1 MQGKQKKEPK
11 ERSPKTVFGTVFT
24 ALVAVLA
31 IETIM
36 LVMSFNLAD
45 FSARLDNN
53 AEQILD
59 KQVANR
65 AGYLSTQMTSVQD
78 LTELDSAADRAA
90 MQLVGEGQTLSELTG
105 SNEASVPFF
114 EAVSEQMVD
123 TLRNK
128 SVTGVYIVLNTGSL
142 TEKQNQTLPCLYIR
156 DLDPT
161 APPSAKNDDML
172 LERAPAELVHR
183 MSLST
188 SGNWQPGLAVTGTEQ
203 DDFFRLPY
211 ERAQEDNGRLN
222 TADYGRW
229 STESYT
235 LTNDNHPIISY
246 TQPLILP
253 NGTVYGV
260 IGVEMLTCYVQSL
273 LPHSELQNNGCGTYF
288 LAYSP
293 ETTQDSVMTMH
304 RVVTSSADSSS
315 FRAISCTVGSRPSS
329 ACRRSRAESD
339 L

>member
-36 LVMSFNLAD
+36 FVMSFNLAD

-114 EAVSEQMVD
+114 EAVSEQMVR

-183 MSLST
+183 M
-188 SGNWQPGLAVTGTEQ
+188 V
-203 DDFFRLPY
+203 DDIFQIQCPRRHWHQ
-211 ERAQEDNGRLN
+211 EKAQ
-222 TADYGRW
+222 
-229 STESYT
+229 S
-235 LTNDNHPIISY
+235 
-246 TQPLILP
+246 
-253 NGTVYGV
+253 
-260 IGVEMLTCYVQSL
+260 
-273 LPHSELQNNGCGTYF
+273 
-288 LAYSP
+288 
-293 ETTQDSVMTMH
+293 
-304 RVVTSSADSSS
+304 
-315 FRAISCTVGSRPSS
+315 
-329 ACRRSRAESD
+329 
-339 L
+339 